1 MREIKF
7 RVWDGNKLI
16 HPNNLGWFQNVRIK
30 GQKENQ
36 TVSLTTACKKEYGLV
51 VEQFIGLTDKNGVKI
66 FEGDIV
72 QINKNVKCSIA
83 YYMGCYVMNSKE
95 TNTIMRDLIV
105 YLDVIEVIG
114 NIHQNPELFT

>member
-7 RVWDGNKLI
+7 RIVHNESKDVSINSFTINQL
-16 HPNNLGWFQNVRIK
+16 LDRSLLFVADNV
-30 GQKENQ
+30 
-36 TVSLTTACKKEYGLV
+36 TF
-51 VEQFIGLTDKNGVKI
+51 EQFTGLTDKNGVEI
-66 FEGDIV
+66 YEGDIV

-95 TNTIMRDLIV
+95 TNRNMRDLIV

-114 NIHQNPELFT
+114 NIHQNPELLK